1 MSELKILDN
10 ILNKVFLDPYIMEN
24 RQINY
29 IFVYPVLRFLKSII
43 LMHKNKIKTLKTN
56 SKIKYLIQIIINQ
69 LLFIFNPGYSIL
81 KKCFDHKV
89 INHVCNKLSSILK
102 IFFNYLIKITYFL
115 DKNLKIIFANKPIK
129 KNNYLNEYI
138 KRGINNYE

>member
-10 ILNKVFLDPYIMEN
+10 KLNKVFLDPSIMEN

-29 IFVYPVLRFLKSII
+29 IFVYPGLRFLKSII

-81 KKCFDHKV
+81 KKCSDHEV
-89 INHVCNKLSSILK
+89 INHACNKLSSILK

-115 DKNLKIIFANKPIK
+115 DKNLKIIFANKSIK

-138 KRGINNYE
+138 KRGINNNE